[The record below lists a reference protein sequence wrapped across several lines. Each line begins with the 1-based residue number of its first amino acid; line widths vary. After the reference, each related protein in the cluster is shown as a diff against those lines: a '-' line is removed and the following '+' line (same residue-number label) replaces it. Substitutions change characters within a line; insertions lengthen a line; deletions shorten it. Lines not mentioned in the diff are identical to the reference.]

1 MRVSGVR
8 AFSAAILIV
17 CLAAADAKAQLTA
30 QSEEGWIV
38 RAERLAQFVYDNN
51 LTLTDAV
58 RARREQ
64 EIARMGGARKLQ
76 GLYDIAVKAMIDG
89 DEERSAA
96 SLAALEAEARA
107 QRSDRFLAMAGMI
120 RAFGPARASDIM
132 GARRNL
138 EQALQGVTDPYVL
151 AAGTRLHAYVLTD
164 LGLFGNALEVARNGL
179 VHLPDDESTYS
190 LRSGLHNA
198 MSYNTSRVGDHEAA
212 LYHLQRNVELANA
225 DGNPID
231 GLMVINNAAV
241 MLGQAREYDAALR
254 LVDIHTRLADRSGAS
269 VPRFQS
275 NLLCARINLL
285 AGNAGPA
292 LQCANRGLALRGQIP
307 SQFMQRM
314 LVNRLHALARLR
326 QGAAARQAM
335 TQLRQLAAERSDPG
349 LVERLDAIEPE
360 VLRAEGR
367 YLEAFEAMLL
377 VHETAQRLTL
387 TRFNDGVKEL
397 RATME
402 SEVAQA
408 EADAAAATM
417 RSELQSRIL
426 EMMTLAIVLAGA
438 FLIAAVIIVGLI
450 HRSRRNMQK
459 LIGRA
464 EEVLARRGGQEDEI
478 QTPAQTRDYTRR
490 LANILDEIE
499 RRDVEL
505 ERAFDELNTARIAA
519 ESANLAKS
527 QFLATMSHEL
537 RTPLNAIIGYS
548 ELLAEIALEEEAAA
562 DQVGDL
568 SRIRSAADRLLRLI
582 NDVLDLSKIE
592 AGHMNV
598 SGQAFEV
605 EQVLEETLATLRP
618 LAAANSNAIV
628 VERAD
633 NLGAAHTDNFK
644 LGQCL
649 LNLVSNAAKFTR
661 EGTITLRAERE
672 CCEGADWLV
681 FQVADTGIGI
691 SADAQKRLFQP
702 FTQADATMTRAYGG
716 TGLGL
721 AITRRLAR
729 MMGGDVEMHSAEGE
743 GSTFTLRV
751 PARLPDIVEHNRPVA
766 AAA

>member
-8 AFSAAILIV
+8 ALCAGLFSM
-17 CLAAADAKAQLTA
+17 CLAAADATA
-30 QSEEGWIV
+30 QEQERDAQDWVV
-38 RAERLAQFVYDNN
+38 RAERLAQFVYDHN
-51 LTLTDAV
+51 LIISDAV
-58 RARREQ
+58 RARREA
-64 EIARMGGARKLQ
+64 EIARMRGPAKLQ
-76 GLYDIAVKAMIDG
+76 ALYDIAVKATIDG
-89 DEERSAA
+89 DEARSAT
-96 SLAALEAEARA
+96 SLAALEAEARL
-107 QRSDRFLAMAGMI
+107 QGSDRFLAMARMV
-120 RAFGPARASDIM
+120 RTFGPARAGDIM

-138 EQALQGVTDPYVL
+138 EQALRDVTDPYVL
-151 AAGTRLHAYVLTD
+151 AAGARLHAYVLTD
-164 LGLFGNALEVARNGL
+164 LGLFGNALETARDGFL
-179 VHLPDDESTYS
+179 HLPDDQSTYS

-198 MSYNTSRVGDHEAA
+198 LSYNASRIGDHEAA

-231 GLMVINNAAV
+231 GFMVINNAAV
-241 MLGQAREYDAALR
+241 MLGQAREFVTALR
-254 LVDIHTRLADRSGAS
+254 LVDIHTRLSSRNGAP
-269 VPRFQS
+269 VPSFQS
-275 NLLCARINLL
+275 NQLCARINLL
-285 AGNAGPA
+285 AGNNSAA
-292 LQCANRGLALRGQIP
+292 LQCANRGLAIQAEIP

-314 LVNRLHALARLR
+314 LVNRLHALARLH
-326 QGAAARQAM
+326 QGAAARRAM
-335 TQLRQLAAERSDPG
+335 TELREVAAERNDPG
-349 LVERLDAIEPE
+349 LIERLDAIEPE

-387 TRFNDGVKEL
+387 MRFNDGVKEL

-417 RSELQSRIL
+417 RSQLQSRVL
-426 EMMTLAIVLAGA
+426 EMMTLAILLAGVC
-438 FLIAAVIIVGLI
+438 LLAAVVIVGLI
-450 HRSRRNMQK
+450 YRGRRNMLK

-464 EEVLARRGGQEDEI
+464 EEVLARRGASDEAAHGP
-478 QTPAQTRDYTRR
+478 QARNHTQR

-505 ERAFDELNTARIAA
+505 DRAFDELNAARIAA

-548 ELLAEIALEEEAAA
+548 ELLVEVALEQDAAA
-562 DQVGDL
+562 EQVDDL
-568 SRIRSAADRLLRLI
+568 SRIRAAADRLLRLI

-592 AGHMNV
+592 AGHMSV
-598 SGQAFEV
+598 SAQTFDV
-605 EQVLEETLATLRP
+605 EAVVDEALATLHP
-618 LAAANSNAIV
+618 LAAANGNVVV
-628 VERAD
+628 VERQED
-633 NLGAAHTDNFK
+633 LGEAHTDGFQ

-661 EGTITLRAERE
+661 QGTIALRAARER
-672 CCEGADWLV
+672 CEGADWLV
-681 FQVADTGIGI
+681 FEVADTGIGI

-729 MMGGDVEMHSAEGE
+729 MLGGDVQMRSAEGK

-751 PARLPDIVEHNRPVA
+751 PARLPESQQVSPAVA
-766 AAA
+766 EAA